1 LIYQKFRLLKLYHY
15 GKDNL
20 SLIGRFLFMKSEI
33 VEAFNQIVK
42 DKNIEKDL
50 LSSILENI
58 MYSIVKKKYGTT
70 ENFNIFVSMD
80 KGEIEIHQSKIIVD
94 NVQDENLEID
104 LETARKVEPDLEIGD
119 EFLEIIDPSSFG
131 RRLIISAKQ
140 NLNQKIK
147 EAEKDVIFEEFQNRV
162 GEIIIGDIRQ
172 INRNEIYLNVEQI
185 EVILPKKEQIYN
197 EKYRRGDHVRVLIKD
212 VNRSNRGPEI
222 IVSRAD
228 PSFLIRLFELEV
240 PEIYDG
246 IIEIKGIAREA
257 GDRTKIAVYSNDKRI
272 DAVGA
277 CVGMKGIRIQSI
289 VRELNDEKIDIINW
303 SIESEIFIA
312 RALSPAKPIKVIID
326 EDSQKAAAII
336 PDNQISLAIGK
347 GGQNKRLASK
357 LTGFEIDTIKESDY
371 SQMIAEETEE
381 EIEIADIKELSLS
394 IINKL
399 ISSGYETVND
409 ILEADKEALLK
420 IHGIGPKTVEQIYQ
434 AIEDIKG
441 E

>member
-1 LIYQKFRLLKLYHY
+1 
-15 GKDNL
+15 
-20 SLIGRFLFMKSEI
+20 MKSEI

-42 DKNIEKDL
+42 DKNIDKDL

-80 KGEIEIHQSKIIVD
+80 KGEIEICQSKTIVETVE
-94 NVQDENLEID
+94 NENLEID
-104 LETARKVEPDLEIGD
+104 LETARKVEPDLDIGD
-119 EFLEIIDPSSFG
+119 EYLEIIDPSSFG

-147 EAEKDVIFEEFQNRV
+147 EAEKDVIFEEFKNRI
-162 GEIIIGDIRQ
+162 GEIIISDIRQ
-172 INRNEIYLNVEQI
+172 VNRNEIFLNVERI
-185 EVILPKKEQIYN
+185 EVILPKREQIYN
-197 EKYRRGDHVRVLIKD
+197 EKYRRGDHLRVLIKE
-212 VNRSNRGPEI
+212 VARTNRGPEI

-228 PSFLIRLFELEV
+228 PNFLIRLFELEV

-303 SIESEIFIA
+303 SIEPEIFIA
-312 RALSPAKPIKVIID
+312 RALSPAKPIKVIVD
-326 EDSQKAAAII
+326 EENKRAGAVI

-357 LTGFEIDTIKESDY
+357 LTGYEIDTIKELDY

-381 EIEIADIKELSLS
+381 EIELADIKELAPS
-394 IINKL
+394 IVNKL
-399 ISSGYETVND
+399 ISSGYETIND
-409 ILEADKEALLK
+409 IIEADRETLLK
-420 IHGIGPKTVEQIYQ
+420 IHGIGPKTVEQIYSV
-434 AIEDIKG
+434 IEDIKG

>member
-1 LIYQKFRLLKLYHY
+1 
-15 GKDNL
+15 
-20 SLIGRFLFMKSEI
+20 MKSEI
-33 VEAFNQIVK
+33 VEAFSQIVK
-42 DKNIEKDL
+42 EKNIDKDL

-70 ENFNIFVSMD
+70 DNFNIFVSMD
-80 KGEIEIHQSKIIVD
+80 KGEIEICQCKTIVD
-94 NVQDENLEID
+94 QVKDENFEID

-147 EAEKDVIFEEFQNRV
+147 EAEKDIIFEEFKNRI

-172 INRNEIYLNVEQI
+172 INRNEIFLNIERT
-185 EVILPKKEQIYN
+185 EVILLKKEQIYN
-197 EKYRRGDHVRVLIKD
+197 ERYRRGDHLRVLIKE
-212 VNRSNRGPEI
+212 VARTNRGPEI

-228 PSFLIRLFELEV
+228 PNFLVRLFELEV

-289 VRELNDEKIDIINW
+289 VKELNDEKIDVINW
-303 SIESEIFIA
+303 SIEPEIFIA
-312 RALSPAKPIKVIID
+312 RALSPAKPIKVIVD
-326 EDSQKAAAII
+326 EDYKKAVAAI

-357 LTGFEIDTIKESDY
+357 LTGYEIDTIRESDY
-371 SQMIAEETEE
+371 SQMIAEEEE
-381 EIEIADIKELSLS
+381 EDIEIAKIQELAPS
-394 IINKL
+394 IISKL
-399 ISSGYETVND
+399 ISSGYETMND
-409 ILEADKEALLK
+409 LLKADKETLLQ
-420 IHGIGPKTVEQIYQ
+420 IRGFGPKTVDQILEVINQ
-434 AIEDIKG
+434 LKENSLDN
-441 E
+441 

>member
-1 LIYQKFRLLKLYHY
+1 
-15 GKDNL
+15 
-20 SLIGRFLFMKSEI
+20 MKSEI

-42 DKNIEKDL
+42 DKNIDKDA

-80 KGEIEIHQSKIIVD
+80 KGEIEICQSKVIVD
-94 NVQDENLEID
+94 KVTDENLEID

-119 EFLEIIDPSSFG
+119 EFLEIIDPTTFG

-147 EAEKDVIFEEFQNRV
+147 EAEKDVIFEEFKNRV
-162 GEIIIGDIRQ
+162 GEIIIGDVRQ
-172 INRNEIYLNVEQI
+172 INRSEIFLNVDKIEVTLPRREQI
-185 EVILPKKEQIYN
+185 HN
-197 EKYRRGDHVRVLIKD
+197 EKYRRGDHVRVLIKE
-212 VNRSNRGPEI
+212 VVRTSRGPEI

-228 PSFLIRLFELEV
+228 PNFLIRLFELEV

-303 SIESEIFIA
+303 SSEPEIFIA
-312 RALSPAKPIKVIID
+312 RALSPAKPVKVIVD
-326 EDSQKAAAII
+326 EDNKKAAAII
-336 PDNQISLAIGK
+336 PDSQISLAIGK

-357 LTGFEIDTIKESDY
+357 LTGYEIDTIKESDY
-371 SQMIAEETEE
+371 SQMMAEEAEQ
-381 EIEIADIKELSLS
+381 EIDLAELEGLTPA
-394 IINKL
+394 IVNKL
-399 ISSGYETVND
+399 VSSGYETVND
-409 ILEADKEALLK
+409 LLEADEAALLK
-420 IHGIGPKTVEQIYQ
+420 IHGIGPKTVKQIFEL
-434 AIEDIKG
+434 IEKYRG

>member
-1 LIYQKFRLLKLYHY
+1 
-15 GKDNL
+15 
-20 SLIGRFLFMKSEI
+20 MKSEI
-33 VEAFNQIVK
+33 VEAFSQIVK
-42 DKNIEKDL
+42 EKNIDKEL

-58 MYSIVKKKYGTT
+58 MYSIVKKKYGTAD
-70 ENFNIFVSMD
+70 NFNIFVSMD
-80 KGEIEIHQSKIIVD
+80 KGEIEICQCKIIVD
-94 NVQDENLEID
+94 KVEDANLEID
-104 LETARKVEPDLEIGD
+104 LETAKKVEPDLEIGD
-119 EFLEIIDPSSFG
+119 EFLEIIDPSTFG

-147 EAEKDVIFEEFQNRV
+147 EAEKDIIFEEYKNRV

-172 INRNEIYLNVEQI
+172 MNRNEIYLNVERI
-185 EVILPKKEQIYN
+185 EVILPKREQIYN
-197 EKYRRGDHVRVLIKD
+197 EKYRRGDHLRVLIKE
-212 VNRSNRGPEI
+212 VNRTNRGPDI
-222 IVSRAD
+222 IASRAD
-228 PSFLIRLFELEV
+228 PNFLIRLFELEV

-303 SIESEIFIA
+303 SSEPEIFIA

-326 EDSQKAAAII
+326 EENKKAGAVV

-357 LTGFEIDTIKESDY
+357 LTGYEIDTIKESDY
-371 SQMIAEETEE
+371 FQMIAEEKEE
-381 EIEIADIKELSLS
+381 EVELADIKELSPA
-394 IINKL
+394 IVKKL
-399 ISSGYETVND
+399 VTAGYETVND
-409 ILEADKEALLK
+409 IIEADREALLK
-420 IHGIGPKTVEQIYQ
+420 IHGIGPKTVKLIFEV
-434 AIEDIKG
+434 IENIN
-441 E
+441 